1 MQKRAPTLANILVI
15 VLFALS
21 CFGLLLFLWE
31 SFGGPVPLKPK
42 GYRFTIAFPRTL
54 ALAEQSDVRIS
65 GVDVGH
71 VISLAY
77 DKDGRAHVTIEV
89 ASKYAPIPSNM
100 HAILRQKTLLGE
112 TYVQLKPEGAGAS
125 SLPDGGQLPD
135 AQVEPAVTLDDI
147 LATFTPETR
156 SAFQVWMQ
164 SLAEGL
170 GGQGEEINSSFA
182 TLQPFIEDS
191 NKLVTVANSQEGALT
206 ASIHNTGVVFD
217 ALTAREGQFRGLI
230 SNGEI
235 TIHAAAQASQAW
247 AEAFRELPA
256 FQRNS
261 ETALRSLDSFATD
274 TVPLYNQLRPF
285 EEQLTPLLQA
295 VKPFTPPF
303 NSLLT
308 SLGPLAKAAKT
319 GLPDVKKGLNLTVPL
334 LGALSPVL
342 HNFNPFF
349 QYASE
354 YVPEL
359 QALFADGAASTQT
372 HEKNKNIPGGPQQH
386 FLKAMNELTP
396 EGLSVYQQRIG
407 ANRANAYPQPGAFR
421 SIPNGLSVFSSS
433 SCANSAPS
441 LNGPESGAITE
452 EILEQLIGLE
462 PGSRKK
468 GAPVENHALYPP
480 VANNPEKT
488 SNAVPAPA
496 CTQQGPFTFNGE
508 TSQFPHATPSK

>member
-31 SFGGPVPLKPK
+31 SFGGAVPLKPK
-42 GYRFTIAFPRTL
+42 GYRFTVAFPRTL

-65 GVDVGH
+65 GVNVGH
-71 VISLAY
+71 VISLSY

-100 HAILRQKTLLGE
+100 SAILRQKTLLGE
-112 TYVQLKPEGAGAS
+112 TYVQLKPHGGQAA
-125 SLPDGGQLPD
+125 SLPDGAQLPNT
-135 AQVEPAVTLDDI
+135 QVEPAVTLDDI
-147 LATFTPETR
+147 LSALTPETR
-156 SAFQVWMQ
+156 RSFQVWMQ

-170 GGQGEEINSSFA
+170 GGRGEEINSSFA
-182 TLQPFIEDS
+182 VLQPFVEDS
-191 NKLVTVANSQEGALT
+191 NKLVSVANSQEGALR

-230 SNGEI
+230 SNGER
-235 TIHAAAQASQAW
+235 TFHAFAEASHEF

-256 FQRNS
+256 FERNS

-274 TVPLYNQLRPF
+274 TVPLYDQLRPF
-285 EEQLTPLLQA
+285 EEQLTPLLRS

-319 GLPDVKKGLNLTVPL
+319 GLPDVKKELNLTVPL
-334 LGALSPVL
+334 LAATSPVL

-349 QYASE
+349 QYASQ

-359 QALFADGAASTQT
+359 QALFANGTASTQT

-386 FLKAMNELTP
+386 FLKAMQVLTP
-396 EGLSVYQQRIG
+396 EGLGIYQQRIG
-407 ANRANAYPQPGAFR
+407 TNRANAYPQPGAFR
-421 SIPNGLSVFSSS
+421 SLASGLSVFSNS

-441 LNGPESGAITE
+441 LSGPESGTLTE
-452 EILEQLIGLE
+452 EILEQLVGLE

-480 VANNPEKT
+480 VANNPANT
-488 SNAVPAPA
+488 SNAIPAPA
-496 CTQQGPFTFNGE
+496 CNQQGPFTFNGQ